1 MAALIKKR
9 LVKFVKTLVIMN
21 SQTQPT
27 KHEESQE
34 IDFLQP
40 ISTGCGLDMHAR
52 SIEACIMKK
61 GQKAEIRRYGTTTR
75 DLKELVGWILSQEVQ
90 GVCIE
95 STGIYWYSMYH
106 LLSEAGVK
114 VTLVNPARV
123 KQIPGKKTDTADC
136 KWLCK
141 LLMNGLVAG
150 SFVPEGPQRELRE
163 LTRMQF
169 KYVNLASQAEH
180 RILKVLERAN
190 IKIRSVMSNITTKS
204 GQAIVR
210 ALAEGQTDVNV
221 LASLCKGRLRKK
233 IEHMKE
239 ALEGLLTEHDRYQL
253 RLLIKDQDH
262 YASQIEEIEK
272 STSQIVADHFTE
284 TVQIVDSVYG
294 IGTRTATG
302 IVAEIGSSMEQ
313 FETADKLTSWSGL
326 APGNKESAGKKRK
339 VKTVNGNRYLKPML
353 LQAAW
358 TAVRAK
364 NTYWSAQFH
373 LLTKRLPPKKA
384 IIAIARK
391 MLKMIYSLL
400 QKKIKYVELGAE
412 AFWQQIKLRTRLK
425 QQAAF

>member
-1 MAALIKKR
+1 
-9 LVKFVKTLVIMN
+9 MN

-27 KHEESQE
+27 KDEESQE

-40 ISTGCGLDMHAR
+40 LSTGCGLDMHAR
-52 SIEACIMKK
+52 SIEACVMRK

-75 DLKELVGWILSQEVQ
+75 ELRGLLKWIVGGGVQ
-90 GVCIE
+90 GVVIE
-95 STGIYWYSMYH
+95 STGIYWYSMYY
-106 LLSEAGVK
+106 LLTEAGIK

-150 SFVPEGPQRELRE
+150 SFIPEGPQRQLRE

-169 KYVNLASQAEH
+169 KYVNLSSQVEL

-204 GQAIVR
+204 GQAIVG
-210 ALAEGQTDVNV
+210 ALAEGETDVNV
-221 LASLCKGRLRKK
+221 LASLCKGKLRKK
-233 IEHMKE
+233 IESMKE
-239 ALEGLLTEHDRYQL
+239 ALDGLLTEHDRYQL
-253 RLLIKDQDH
+253 RILIKDQNH
-262 YASQIEEIEK
+262 YASQLDEIEK
-272 STSQIVADHFTE
+272 STGQIVANHFTE
-284 TVQIVDSVYG
+284 TVQIIDSVYG

-313 FETADKLTSWSGL
+313 FETADKLTSWGGL

-339 VKTVNGNRYLKPML
+339 VKTINGNRYLKPML

-364 NTYWSAQFH
+364 NTYWSAHFH

-391 MLKMIYSLL
+391 MLKMIYHLV

-412 AFWQQIKLRTRLK
+412 AFWQQVKVRNRLK
-425 QQAAF
+425 QQLEF